1 VKRREFITL
10 LGGAAAAGWPF
21 PARAQQPTLPVI
33 GYLNIRAPGEDT
45 HLLAAFREGL
55 KEAGYIEG
63 KNVAVAYRYAANQ
76 YEKLPELAADLVRR
90 QVMVIAALGGAPA
103 APVVK
108 HATST
113 IPIVTIVG
121 VDPVQTGLVASLNR
135 PGGNL
140 TGVSLL
146 NNELAPKLVQL
157 LHELLPK
164 TTLIGFLVNPTNPA
178 ADSLAREVTA
188 GARTIGQR
196 IHVLTARNESDFE
209 PAFATLV
216 RLRADALLV
225 QGDPFFNSHATQ
237 LVALAARDAM
247 PAIYPFPEYVAAG
260 GLMSYGSSL
269 TDGYRQA
276 GIQTGRILKGEKP
289 ADLPFQQLVKIELII
304 NLKATKTLGL
314 SVPTALLVRADEV
327 IE

>member
-1 VKRREFITL
+1 
-10 LGGAAAAGWPF
+10 
-21 PARAQQPTLPVI
+21 
-33 GYLNIRAPGEDT
+33 
-45 HLLAAFREGL
+45 
-55 KEAGYIEG
+55 
-63 KNVAVAYRYAANQ
+63 
-76 YEKLPELAADLVRR
+76 
-90 QVMVIAALGGAPA
+90 M
-103 APVVK
+103 
-108 HATST
+108 
-113 IPIVTIVG
+113 
-121 VDPVQTGLVASLNR
+121 
-135 PGGNL
+135 
-140 TGVSLL
+140 
-146 NNELAPKLVQL
+146 
-157 LHELLPK
+157 
-164 TTLIGFLVNPTNPA
+164 
-178 ADSLAREVTA
+178 
-188 GARTIGQR
+188 
-196 IHVLTARNESDFE
+196 
-209 PAFATLV
+209 